1 MQLSKSIKKTE
12 ITLAKLERNL
22 SLEKIKQRKQDTRR
36 KIEMGGLVIKA
47 EMDLYP
53 KDVILGALLQARKQ
67 IEESQENK
75 RLFEV
80 IGKAGFLKH
89 VL

>member
-1 MQLSKSIKKTE
+1 MTNANAIKKAE
-12 ITLAKLERNL
+12 RTLAKLERNL
-22 SLEKIKQRKQDTRR
+22 SLEKIKKRKQDTRR

-53 KDVILGALLQARKQ
+53 KDVILGALIQARKE
-67 IEESQENK
+67 IEESEENR

-80 IGKAGFLKH
+80 IGTANFLN
-89 VL
+89 

>member
-1 MQLSKSIKKTE
+1 VQLSESIKKTE
-12 ITLAKLERNL
+12 ITIAKLERNL

-47 EMDLYP
+47 EMDIYP

-67 IEESQENK
+67 IEESLENK

-80 IGKAGFLKH
+80 IGKIKFLE
-89 VL
+89 

>member
-1 MQLSKSIKKTE
+1 MRLSESIKKTE

-22 SLEKIKQRKQDTRR
+22 SLEKINQRKQDTRR

-53 KDVILGALLQARKQ
+53 KDVILGALLQAKKQ
-67 IEESQENK
+67 IEQAEENR

-80 IGKAGFLKH
+80 IGKTKFLK
-89 VL
+89 

>member
-1 MQLSKSIKKTE
+1 VQLSESIKKTE
-12 ITLAKLERNL
+12 NTIAKLERNL

-53 KDVILGALLQARKQ
+53 KDVILGALIQARKQ
-67 IEESQENK
+67 IEEAEENR
-75 RLFEV
+75 RLFELM
-80 IGKAGFLKH
+80 GQSGFLK
-89 VL
+89 

>member
-1 MQLSKSIKKTE
+1 MRLSESIKKTE

-22 SLEKIKQRKQDTRR
+22 SLEKINQRKQDTRR

-53 KDVILGALLQARKQ
+53 KDVILGALLQAKKQ
-67 IEESQENK
+67 IEQAEENR

-80 IGKAGFLKH
+80 IGKAKFLK
-89 VL
+89 

>member
-1 MQLSKSIKKTE
+1 VTNANAIKKAE
-12 ITLAKLERNL
+12 RTLAKLERNL
-22 SLEKIKQRKQDTRR
+22 SLEKIKKRKQDTRR

-53 KDVILGALLQARKQ
+53 KDVILGALIQARKE
-67 IEESQENK
+67 IEESEENR

-80 IGKAGFLKH
+80 IGTANFLN
-89 VL
+89 

>member
-1 MQLSKSIKKTE
+1 MQLSESIKKTE
-12 ITLAKLERNL
+12 ITIAKLERNL

-47 EMDLYP
+47 EMDIYP

-67 IEESQENK
+67 IEESLENK

-80 IGKAGFLKH
+80 IGKIKFLE
-89 VL
+89 

>member
-1 MQLSKSIKKTE
+1 MQLSESIKKTE

-53 KDVILGALLQARKQ
+53 KDVILGALIQARKQ
-67 IEESQENK
+67 IEEAEENR
-75 RLFEV
+75 RLFELV
-80 IGKAGFLKH
+80 GQSEFLK
-89 VL
+89 